1 VGCRSCSFL
10 WVETES
16 GHDVAHTPYEVF
28 RGIKNAIARRG
39 GLVSILRKSTTPDQ
53 IIPTGQTSSPLKM
66 SWFCVYDIECP
77 IKDSIRFYTLSNE

>member
-1 VGCRSCSFL
+1 MLSQF
-10 WVETES
+10 
-16 GHDVAHTPYEVF
+16 
-28 RGIKNAIARRG
+28 ARRG

-53 IIPTGQTSSPLKM
+53 IKPTGQTSSPLKM